1 MVDIRVTQIDSRQKV
16 VQALKQFLQCQHSD
30 TLEPPPSTSGIGKA
44 FQEVVWPL
52 YVFTNPPPEKG
63 PKARPT
69 ALQDP

>member
-44 FQEVVWPL
+44 FQEVV
-52 YVFTNPPPEKG
+52 
-63 PKARPT
+63 
-69 ALQDP
+69 